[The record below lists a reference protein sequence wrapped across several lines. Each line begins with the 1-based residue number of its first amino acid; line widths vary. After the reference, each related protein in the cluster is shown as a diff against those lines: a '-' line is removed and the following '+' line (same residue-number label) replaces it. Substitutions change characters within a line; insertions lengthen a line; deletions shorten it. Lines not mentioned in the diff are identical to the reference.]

1 MGKLERQ
8 RGADFERE
16 MAQALSKLFGL
27 PIGRQLGQ
35 ERDGGTDIH
44 APGLRIECKR
54 RRSFVGYTWFS
65 QADLAASKAPTG
77 TTPLPLVFVRAD
89 AQPPMALLPAGDL
102 LAVLDQVFVLRAALA
117 AAGLPVPAGRF
128 TPSEEP
134 DPTQLALE
142 KLL

>member
-1 MGKLERQ
+1 
-8 RGADFERE
+8 
-16 MAQALSKLFGL
+16 MAQALSKLYGL

-77 TTPLPLVFVRAD
+77 AAPLPLVFVRGD
-89 AQPPMALLPAGDL
+89 GQPPMALLPAGDL
-102 LAVLDQVFVLRAALA
+102 LAVFDQVFALRAALV
-117 AAGLPVPAGRF
+117 AAGLPVPEGRYR
-128 TPSEEP
+128 PVEAL
-134 DPTQLALE
+134 DPAQLALE